1 MRIMGEVWPPIS
13 RRSVGC
19 ALVAENPL
27 FAPSPLPYGLPPF
40 ADIEDAH
47 FLPAFER
54 GMADQLAEVEAI
66 AADADP
72 PTFDNTIA
80 ALERSGEV
88 LRRAS
93 AAFFTLVAS
102 CATDAIRALE
112 REVSPRLA
120 EHRDAVHMHRGLYE
134 RIRLVETDDPGE
146 AWLLERYRL
155 DFVRAGAELDDDDQ
169 RRLREINQELS
180 GLATDF
186 QQALL
191 DAATAEALVV
201 DDPALLDGL
210 APGAVAATRQDD
222 GTHRLP
228 LLNYTNQPAL
238 AELTDRDVRRRLHE
252 LSVGRATG
260 NRALA
265 VRMARLRA
273 ERARLLGYASH
284 AAWAVADQTAKSV
297 EAVEE
302 MLGRLSG
309 PTVANAR
316 QEAEALGEEAGF
328 PIEPWDWS
336 YYAERVRKARYDVDQ
351 GELRPYFEL
360 ERVVVDGV
368 FFAATGLYGVTF
380 RERPDLDGYHP
391 DVRVFEVSD
400 EDGGPLGLFLLDP
413 YARPTK
419 RGGAWMNHLV
429 HQSHLLGERPVV
441 VNNLNITRPADGPT
455 LLTYDEVRT
464 AFHEFG
470 HALHGLLSDVRYPRV
485 SGTSVPRD
493 FVEYPSQVN
502 EMWATWPEVLDHYA
516 HHHETGEP
524 LPRELVDRI
533 TEAERFGQ
541 GFGTL
546 EYLEAA
552 LLDWAWHTV
561 ADGDLA
567 EDADAEAF
575 EAAALE
581 AAGVA
586 FPLVPPRYRT
596 AYFAHVFAGGYSA
609 GYYSYIW
616 SEVLD
621 ADSVGWFE
629 ENGGL
634 TRDNGD
640 HFRETL
646 LSRGGSGDPLDA
658 FRTFRGRDPV
668 IEPLLERRGLS

>member
-1 MRIMGEVWPPIS
+1 ME
-13 RRSVGC
+13 
-19 ALVAENPL
+19 AFLAENPL
-27 FAPSPLPYGLPPF
+27 LVPSNLPYGLPPF
-40 ADIEDAH
+40 SEIEDGH

-54 GMADQLAEVEAI
+54 GMAEQLGEVDAI
-66 AADADP
+66 VADASP
-72 PTFDNTIA
+72 PTFDNTVV
-80 ALERSGEV
+80 ALERSGQI
-88 LRRAS
+88 LRRAT
-93 AAFFTLVAS
+93 AAFFTVVAS
-102 CATDAIRALE
+102 HSTDAVRALE
-112 REVSPRLA
+112 TEISPKLA
-120 EHRDAVHMHRGLYE
+120 EHRDAIHMNRGLYE
-134 RIRLVETDDPGE
+134 RIRQVEGADPEE

-155 DFVRAGAELDDDDQ
+155 DFVRAGAELDDTDQ
-169 RRLREINQELS
+169 QRLREINQELS
-180 GLATDF
+180 RLSTTF

-191 DAATAEALVV
+191 DASTGEALVV
-201 DDPALLDGL
+201 DDPASLDGL
-210 APGAVAATRQDD
+210 ADDAVVAARQDD
-222 GTHRLP
+222 GTYRLP

-252 LSVGRATG
+252 LSVNRAPA

-273 ERARLLGYASH
+273 ERARLLGYPSH
-284 AAWAVADQTAKSV
+284 AAYAVADQTAKTV

-309 PTVANAR
+309 PAVANAR
-316 QEAEALGEEAGF
+316 REAEALAEQAGF
-328 PIEPWDWS
+328 AIEPWDWS
-336 YYAERVRKARYDVDQ
+336 FYAEQVRKARYDVDQ
-351 GELRPYFEL
+351 SELRPYFEL
-360 ERVVVDGV
+360 DRVVTDGV
-368 FFAATGLYGVTF
+368 FLAANRLYGITF
-380 RERPDLDGYHP
+380 RERHDLPAYHP
-391 DVRVFEVSD
+391 GVRCFEVFD
-400 EDGGPLGLFLLDP
+400 DGGSGLGLFLLDP

-441 VNNLNITRPADGPT
+441 MNNLNITRPASGPT

-470 HALHGLLSDVRYPRV
+470 HALHGLLSDVRFPRV

-502 EMWATWPEVLDHYA
+502 EMWATWPEVLANYA
-516 HHHETGEP
+516 RHHETGEP
-524 LPRELVDRI
+524 MPQSLVDKV
-533 TEAERFGQ
+533 TASETFNQ
-541 GFGTL
+541 GFATL
-546 EYLEAA
+546 EYLEAS

-561 ADGDLA
+561 AEGELGEDGD
-567 EDADAEAF
+567 ESDALDAEAF

-581 AAGVA
+581 AASVS

-596 AYFAHVFAGGYSA
+596 GYFAHVFAGGYSA

-621 ADSVGWFE
+621 ADSVEWFE

-634 TRDNGD
+634 TRANGD
-640 HFRETL
+640 HFRRTL

-658 FRTFRGRDPV
+658 FRRFRGRDPR
-668 IEPLLERRGLS
+668 IEPLLERRGLT